1 MAEVLT
7 GDSTTGEPDGP
18 VGTEDQSIDRDE
30 AFHVLRN
37 QRRRFALHALK
48 QRDEAVELGDLAEQV
63 AAWEYDV
70 EPDGLTA
77 QQRKRVYNSLLQTHV
92 PELEETGLVEYDR
105 GTTELTDRA
114 EEIDVYLEV
123 VSGRDVP
130 WSSYYLAL
138 SAVCSALLAAV
149 WLGAPVVG
157 AISDIG
163 VAMFTA
169 VTFGVSAVAH
179 VAVQRETR
187 IGEAEEPPEL
197 RGE

>member
-1 MAEVLT
+1 MSEVLT
-7 GDSTTGEPDGP
+7 GDSTTGGPDGP
-18 VGTEDQSIDRDE
+18 VGADDRSIDRDE

-48 QRDEAVELGDLAEQV
+48 QRDEPVELGDLAEQV

-70 EPDGLTA
+70 APEELTA

-138 SAVCSALLAAV
+138 GAVCSALLAAV

-157 AISDIG
+157 AVSGIG
-163 VAMFTA
+163 VATFTTVA
-169 VTFGVSAVAH
+169 FSVSAIAH
-179 VAVQRETR
+179 LFTQRDAR
-187 IGEAEEPPEL
+187 IGEAEEPPEV